1 MEPGSLEAHAL
12 PGNTPPAALVA
23 AASEI
28 ERLNMNNVARLPNQG
43 KEFIPDDE
51 KTHWK
56 RLINPAYIGAYSLQP
71 GHDLTVRIDR
81 VVREIV
87 KGQDGKEEE
96 CTVARLVDEKPFILN
111 RTNSKSIAKL
121 YGPYIEDWAGKDITL
136 FATKTKVAKDVVEC
150 LRIRPAVTPRNAVK
164 QQLSSV
170 RFAAALA
177 SVRKGDC
184 SAALVRQRFDLT
196 TAQEAELLNLEA
208 GDA

>member
-1 MEPGSLEAHAL
+1 MS
-12 PGNTPPAALVA
+12 
-23 AASEI
+23 
-28 ERLNMNNVARLPNQG
+28 NVARLPG
-43 KEFIPDDE
+43 RGTEPLAEAD

-56 RLINPAYIGAYSLQP
+56 RLINPLYLGAYSLTP
-71 GHDLTVRIDR
+71 GQDLTVRIQM

-87 KGQDGKEEE
+87 KGTDGKEEE
-96 CTVARLVDEKPFILN
+96 CTVARLVDEKPLILN

-150 LRIRPAVTPRNAVK
+150 LRVRPAVTPRQLVK
-164 QQLSSV
+164 QQIGSV

-177 SVRKGDC
+177 SVKAGAFE
-184 SAALVRQRFDLT
+184 AAGVRQRFELT
-196 TAQEAELLNLEA
+196 AAQEAELLKVEA